1 MAKRSLGSRGSGER
15 IKGKESV
22 IKVAA
27 IQMEPRVGTKPA
39 T

>member
-1 MAKRSLGSRGSGER
+1 MAKRSLGSRASGER

-27 IQMEPRVGTKPA
+27 IQKIGRAHV
-39 T
+39 